1 MIEVERRVVHLLG
14 VTTNP
19 DNPWVTQ
26 VARNFATGPED
37 AGRRFR
43 FLVRDRGGKLT
54 SSFDTVLASIG
65 IEAVKTPVRSPRANA
80 YAERWVRTVR
90 AECLDHL
97 LIFGRRHLESV
108 LSEYIDH
115 YTRARPHRGL
125 DLDTPQPISAAD
137 RTGVLRRRDVL
148 GGLIHEYEI
157 AA

>member
-1 MIEVERRVVHLLG
+1 M
-14 VTTNP
+14 
-19 DNPWVTQ
+19 
-26 VARNFATGPED
+26 
-37 AGRRFR
+37 
-43 FLVRDRGGKLT
+43 
-54 SSFDTVLASIG
+54 
-65 IEAVKTPVRSPRANA
+65 
-80 YAERWVRTVR
+80 RTFR

-125 DLDTPQPISAAD
+125 DLDTPQPHPAAN